1 LWLELLAGVL
11 LVVGLFFRFY
21 NLDRKVYWNDEVLT
35 SLRLSGHSAAEM
47 TEAVFDGRERTIDDL
62 QRYQH
67 LNPDRSWRRTLTALA
82 ADDPKQAPLY
92 YGLLRLWAGGC
103 GDSIRA
109 VRGLSALLSLLA
121 FPGLYWLCRELYET
135 PRTAWIAVAL
145 MAVSPFHV
153 LYAQEARPYS
163 LWTATTLLASA
174 ALLWALRRRTWW
186 SWSLYAATVALGFYS
201 HTLFGLV
208 AIAHGAYVAGVSL
221 TKSDWTARLPTAVIA
236 YLVATLAA
244 LIVFAPWG
252 LLIAAELSHLLEN
265 TAWITT
271 PVGVSRLFGRWALSF
286 SAVFLDLSCDFS
298 HPLKHLHRLPALILV
313 CYALYFLYRRSP
325 KRVWLMPFTLIGI
338 PGLTLMLPD
347 VVLGGRYLSSQRF
360 LLPCYLGIQLAVA
373 YLLATQ
379 TVAAQSAP
387 RKTWQAVLVV
397 LIVSGIVSCAISSQ
411 ADTWWNKTPLSMYHP
426 QAARIINAAPRPLL
440 VSDASG
446 SNPRNVVALCY
457 LLDPKVRL
465 WLVSDKTELQVPA
478 HFSDVFLFRPSAP
491 LREKLE
497 REKGYRIEAVDPLS
511 GLWRL
516 VK

>member
-1 LWLELLAGVL
+1 MWLELLAGVL
-11 LVVGLFFRFY
+11 LVVGLVFRFSG
-21 NLDRKVYWNDEVLT
+21 LDRKVYWNDEVWT
-35 SLRLSGHSAAEM
+35 SLWLSGHRGAEM
-47 TEAVFDGRERTIDDL
+47 TAQVFDGRELTIGDL
-62 QRYQH
+62 RRYQH
-67 LNPDRSWRRTLTALA
+67 LNPDRSWRSTITALA
-82 ADDPKQAPLY
+82 AEDPKQAPLY
-92 YGLLRLWAGGC
+92 YGLLRLWAGVF

-109 VRGLSALLSLLA
+109 VRALSALLSLLA
-121 FPGLYWLCRELYET
+121 FPGLYWLCRELCET
-135 PRTAWIAVAL
+135 PRTVWVAIAL

-163 LWTATTLLASA
+163 LWTATILLASA

-186 SWSLYAATVALGFYS
+186 SWGVYAATVALGFYS

-221 TKSDWTARLPTAVIA
+221 TDSDRTARLPQAVIA

-244 LIVFAPWG
+244 LIAFAPWG
-252 LLIAAELSHLLEN
+252 FFIAANLGPVFEN
-265 TAWITT
+265 TAWVTT
-271 PVGVSRLFGRWALSF
+271 PVGVFRLFGRWVISF
-286 SAVFLDLSCDFS
+286 SAVFLDLSCDFE
-298 HPLKHLHRLPALILV
+298 HPLKHLHRLPVLILD

-325 KRVWLMPFTLIGI
+325 ERVWLMPFTLIGI

-347 VVLGGRYLSSQRF
+347 LVLGGRYLSSQRF

-379 TVAAQSAP
+379 TLATRPAP
-387 RKTWQAVLVV
+387 RRTWQTVFAA

-411 ADTWWNKTPLSMYHP
+411 ADTWWNKTLLSMYHP
-426 QAARIINAAPRPLL
+426 QAARLINGAPRPLL
-440 VSDASG
+440 ISDDSG

-465 WLVSDKTELQVPA
+465 RLVSDNTELQVPA
-478 HFSDVFLFRPSAP
+478 HFSDVFLFRPSAR

-497 REKGYRIEAVDPLS
+497 RDKGYRVEAVDPLS